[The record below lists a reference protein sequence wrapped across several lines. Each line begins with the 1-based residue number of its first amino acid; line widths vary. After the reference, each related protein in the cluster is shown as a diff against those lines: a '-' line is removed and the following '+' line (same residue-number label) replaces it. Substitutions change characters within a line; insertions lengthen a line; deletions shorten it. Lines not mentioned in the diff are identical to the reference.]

1 MVNGTVLLT
10 LPRSIASGSAPPFQQ
25 DWAPCANGR
34 GQHGQR
40 PSTRRAFI
48 IRPKSL
54 CSCSMRCSMRA
65 FMGIVQSEVR
75 SGRQGVRAGSLGESK
90 EGHGLGMAWGGLARY
105 HKDSQSTICV
115 NMLYSVCVYVYIY
128 IYMCVCVCLAQSRR

>member
-65 FMGIVQSEVR
+65 FMALSNLR
-75 SGRQGVRAGSLGESK
+75 SGQDVRASGQGVWVNPKRA
-90 EGHGLGMAWGGLARY
+90 MGLAWLGVAWHDITKI
-105 HKDSQSTICV
+105 HKAQYVSICYI
-115 NMLYSVCVYVYIY
+115 YSVCVCMYIY
-128 IYMCVCVCLAQSRR
+128 ICVFSAITKIK